1 MYGKHYESMYD
12 GSMYGAGLNVFAV
25 WGYVI
30 SHAREGRIELLPRKL
45 ADTLGG
51 TVDEVRAA
59 LDFLCSPDPESRN
72 KDHEGRRLVLEGEFQ
87 YFMPSWEHYQKMMNE
102 ADRREYNR
110 LAKRRERAAKAAKKS
125 KKNAPI
131 TGEGVAIRAD
141 GRGDQETFDRIAAE
155 RRYSESPV
163 TAGDGFIGDRETNA
177 MFKGCGNVP
186 PPGPMLK
193 EGGV

>member
-51 TVDEVRAA
+51 TVDEIKAA
-59 LDFLCSPDPESRN
+59 LEFLCAPDPESRN
-72 KDHEGRRLVLEGEFQ
+72 KEHEGRRLVLEGEFQ
-87 YFMPSWEHYQKMMNE
+87 YFMPSWEIYQRMMNE

-110 LAKRRERAAKAAKKS
+110 LAKRRERAARAAKKA
-125 KKNAPI
+125 KKNGAI
-131 TGEGVAIRAD
+131 TGEVVAV
-141 GRGDQETFDRIAAE
+141 GCLERGDEAGADVIAAE
-155 RRYSESPV
+155 RRGAAVPAVDSGGVSRQEEVPADV
-163 TAGDGFIGDRETNA
+163 LIRRDREGWN
-177 MFKGCGNVP
+177 KQP
-186 PPGPMLK
+186 
-193 EGGV
+193 EGVE